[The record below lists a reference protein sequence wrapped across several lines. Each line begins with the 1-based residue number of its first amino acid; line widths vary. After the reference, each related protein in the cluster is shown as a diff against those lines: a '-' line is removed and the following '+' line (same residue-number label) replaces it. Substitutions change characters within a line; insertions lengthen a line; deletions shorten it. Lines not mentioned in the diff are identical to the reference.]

1 VLQVLTEHGLQLKTQ
16 LSDLPQVP
24 GSLAASGVMTPA
36 MTAATDGDGG
46 ADTGAVGDGGAVS
59 GAVGGGHGVDGGV
72 ATEVMDPFANLDA
85 RLDKLRMK

>member
-1 VLQVLTEHGLQLKTQ
+1 VLQVLSELGLQLKTE

-24 GSLAASGVMTPA
+24 GPLAASGVMTPA

-46 ADTGAVGDGGAVS
+46 ADSGAVGVG
-59 GAVGGGHGVDGGV
+59 GAVGGGRGGDGGV
-72 ATEVMDPFANLDA
+72 ATEVMNPFADLEA